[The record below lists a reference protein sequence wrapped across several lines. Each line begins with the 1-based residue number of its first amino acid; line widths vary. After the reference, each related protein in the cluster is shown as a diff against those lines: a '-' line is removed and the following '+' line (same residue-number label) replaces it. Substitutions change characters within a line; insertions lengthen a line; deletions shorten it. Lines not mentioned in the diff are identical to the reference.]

1 MGTRLGLSGPMMD
14 PSIYSF
20 YEMMNDDVNPGTLSL
35 PLSLPLGGPSLGPLW
50 AHEEAQACAHHVP
63 WEAHTRD
70 HHGPVGAPGL
80 GRSCGCVVVGV
91 VVGVVSLLLWL
102 VLLFF
107 PIQVLSNDRSYRKK
121 CATPIIQK
129 QTAIHTDTH
138 THTHTYT
145 APVKPGLYSK
155 LARRC
160 PPASP
165 NRFRECVRTTTPS
178 QCRYI
183 YYYAGPKLGP
193 SWAMRGPSLCP
204 SWARG
209 GPKLGPIMGPEGSKL
224 GTIMPKTWAHHGPM
238 MGPSLGPSWALR
250 GPSVCPSWACGGPSL
265 GPSWALIM
273 DPEWPKPRPNH
284 EATIYF

>member
-35 PLSLPLGGPSLGPLW
+35 PLSLPMGGPSLGPLW

-138 THTHTYT
+138 THTHIHCASEAWAVQQVGTPLPSSVSQSLSGVRPHNHSITMSLYLLLCG
-145 APVKPGLYSK
+145 AQARAIMGHERPKPV
-155 LARRC
+155 
-160 PPASP
+160 
-165 NRFRECVRTTTPS
+165 
-178 QCRYI
+178 
-183 YYYAGPKLGP
+183 
-193 SWAMRGPSLCP
+193 
-204 SWARG
+204 
-209 GPKLGPIMGPEGSKL
+209 PIMGPWGAQA
-224 GTIMPKTWAHHGPM
+224 WAHHGP
-238 MGPSLGPSWALR
+238 
-250 GPSVCPSWACGGPSL
+250 
-265 GPSWALIM
+265 
-273 DPEWPKPRPNH
+273 
-284 EATIYF
+284 